1 VKVFYRYKRD
11 QRELL
16 DFSVLKSKE
25 YIDKQK
31 SDFMDLRVLLNV
43 DVFGENSLSKEE
55 YNIFNN
61 LMGKEVI
68 ETLYNKN
75 PVDDLILKF

>member
-1 VKVFYRYKRD
+1 M
-11 QRELL
+11 
-16 DFSVLKSKE
+16 LKSKD

-43 DVFGENSLSKEE
+43 EVFGEKSLSKEE

-61 LMGKEVI
+61 LMGKEVN